1 MDTIVVIPARYGSSR
16 FPGKPLAP
24 IAGRSLLERV
34 WRIAE
39 AVPGVDGV
47 VVATDDRRVAEH
59 VASFGGRSVMTSDT
73 CRNGSERVWEAVQGL
88 TNCPKNIVNLQ
99 GDAVLMPPWV
109 IGSLVAE
116 MNRDSTVQIATPATR
131 LTSEQYASM
140 TKMKSSGVVSGT
152 TVTFGEN
159 RNALYFSKSIIPFV
173 RSWSEAGMSP
183 VYQHIGVYAYRYESL
198 KRYIELPIGRLE
210 QVEQLEQLR
219 ALEHG
224 VPVRVVVV
232 SLHGRTMWAVDN
244 PEDVR
249 RVEEIITLE
258 GELV

>member
-16 FPGKPLAP
+16 FPGKPLAQ

-34 WRIAE
+34 WIIAK
-39 AVPGVDGV
+39 AVPGVDDV
-47 VVATDDRRVAEH
+47 VVATDDPRVAEH
-59 VASFGGRSVMTSDT
+59 VTSFGGSSVMTSES
-73 CRNGSERVWEAVQGL
+73 CRNGSERVWEAVSNL
-88 TNCPKNIVNLQ
+88 ARSPKNIINLQ

-116 MNRDSTVQIATPATR
+116 MNRDSGVKIATPATR
-131 LTSEQYASM
+131 LSREQYEAM
-140 TKMKSSGVVSGT
+140 ARMKGSGVISGT
-152 TVTFGEN
+152 TVTFAEN
-159 RNALYFSKSIIPFV
+159 RDALYFSKTIIPFL

-183 VYQHIGVYAYRYESL
+183 VFQHIGVYAYRYDSL
-198 KRYIELPIGRLE
+198 KEYIDLPQGHLE

-224 VPVRVVVV
+224 MPIRVVEV
-232 SLHGRTMWAVDN
+232 SLNGRTMWSVDN
-244 PEDVR
+244 PEDVK
-249 RVEEIITLE
+249 RVEEIIALE

>member
-16 FPGKPLAP
+16 FPGKPLAQ

-34 WRIAE
+34 WRIAK

-47 VVATDDRRVAEH
+47 VVATDDTRVAEH
-59 VASFGGRSVMTSDT
+59 VASFGGSSVMTSDA

-88 TNCPKNIVNLQ
+88 AERPRNIINLQ

-116 MNRDSTVQIATPATR
+116 MKGDSGVKIATPATR
-131 LTSEQYASM
+131 LSSEQYEAM
-140 TKMKSSGVVSGT
+140 AKTKNSGVVSGT
-152 TVTFGEN
+152 TVTFAAN
-159 RNALYFSKSIIPFV
+159 RDALYFSKAIIPFL
-173 RSWSEAGMSP
+173 RSWSEVGMSP
-183 VYQHIGVYAYRYESL
+183 VYQHIGVYAYRYDSL
-198 KRYIELPIGRLE
+198 REYIELPQGRLE

-224 VPVRVVVV
+224 VPIRVVEV
-232 SLHGRTMWAVDN
+232 SLNGRTMWSVDN
-244 PEDVR
+244 PADVT
-249 RVEEIITLE
+249 RVEEIITRE

>member
-16 FPGKPLAP
+16 FPGKPLAQ
-24 IAGRSLLERV
+24 IAGSSLLERV
-34 WRIAE
+34 WRVAK

-47 VVATDDRRVAEH
+47 VVATDDSRVAEH
-59 VASFGGRSVMTSDT
+59 VASFGGSSVMTSES
-73 CRNGSERVWEAVQGL
+73 CRNGSERVWEAVNKLAQS
-88 TNCPKNIVNLQ
+88 PKNIINLQ

-116 MNRDSTVQIATPATR
+116 MNRDSGVNIATPATR
-131 LTSEQYASM
+131 LSTEQYEAM
-140 TKMKSSGVVSGT
+140 AKMKNSGVVSGT
-152 TVTFGEN
+152 TVTFAAN
-159 RNALYFSKSIIPFV
+159 RDALYFSKAIIPFL

-198 KRYIELPIGRLE
+198 KQYIELPQGQLE

-224 VPVRVVVV
+224 VPIRVVEV
-232 SLHGRTMWAVDN
+232 SLNGRTMWSVDN

-249 RVEEIITLE
+249 RVEEIIALE

>member
-16 FPGKPLAP
+16 FPGKPLAA
-24 IAGRSLLERV
+24 ISSRSLLERV

-59 VASFGGRSVMTSDT
+59 VASFGGRFVMTSES
-73 CRNGSERVWEAVQGL
+73 CRNGSERVWEAVRGL
-88 TNCPKNIVNLQ
+88 THRPKNIVNLQ

-116 MNRDSTVQIATPATR
+116 LNRDSAVRIATPATR

-140 TKMKSSGVVSGT
+140 AKMKSSGVVSGT
-152 TVTFGEN
+152 TVTFAEN
-159 RNALYFSKSIIPFV
+159 RDALYFSKAIIPFV

-224 VPVRVVVV
+224 VPVRVVEV
-232 SLHGRTMWAVDN
+232 SLNGRTMWSVDN
-244 PEDVR
+244 PEDVK
-249 RVEEIITLE
+249 RVEEIIALE